1 MSPLRIFSL
10 KDVFKIFKELS
21 DIKQFEL
28 QRTNR
33 HKILILETSLIE
45 LLRMKK
51 PFNKRARTQRQHFA
65 VRLGKIYT

>member
-51 PFNKRARTQRQHFA
+51 PFNKRASAFLSEERFIRE
-65 VRLGKIYT
+65 K

>member
-10 KDVFKIFKELS
+10 KDVFKTFKELS

-28 QRTNR
+28 QLTNR

-45 LLRMKK
+45 LSTANEK
-51 PFNKRARTQRQHFA
+51 AIQ
-65 VRLGKIYT
+65 